1 MVISIGCD
9 HAGFE
14 LKEKVKEWLKQGDYS
29 VSDEGTFDSESCDYP
44 DFAVR
49 VAQAVS
55 SGRSTRG
62 ILICGTGIGM
72 AIAANKLPGISA
84 ALCYSIE
91 TALLSR
97 QHNDANVLTVGAR
110 TMKIELVLGIVEAW
124 LQTDFEEGRHAR
136 RVKKTSQLGKKE
148 KTTDD

>member
-1 MVISIGCD
+1 MVISLGCD

-14 LKEKVKEWLKQGDYS
+14 LKEKVKEWLEQGDYR
-29 VSDEGTFDSESCDYP
+29 VSDEGTFGSKSCDYP

-55 SGRSTRG
+55 SGRSARG

-84 ALCYSIE
+84 ALCYSVE
-91 TALLSR
+91 TARLSR

-110 TMKIELVLGIVEAW
+110 TMKIELVLGIVKTW

-136 RVKKTSQLGKKE
+136 RVKKISQLEKKE
-148 KTTDD
+148 NTAND